1 MVSIKE
7 KYKEINAPDKRF
19 FIRSKPYTFLD
30 KVKIETN
37 SIMNITEYPI
47 NITKKKFLIYGL
59 MIYSRVEMMTMDR
72 TIDEVRMIRIYPSYE
87 FVSSIIRFLKY
98 SDKRPKKKPRL
109 KIKKMDMIISKY
121 FLLVF
126 RNNGKK
132 NKLKKIMK
140 DAINKM
146 IIMVLLSTLYNK
158 NGDT

>member
-1 MVSIKE
+1 MVK
-7 KYKEINAPDKRF
+7 D
-19 FIRSKPYTFLD
+19 
-30 KVKIETN
+30 V
-37 SIMNITEYPI
+37 
-47 NITKKKFLIYGL
+47 
-59 MIYSRVEMMTMDR
+59 
-72 TIDEVRMIRIYPSYE
+72 
-87 FVSSIIRFLKY
+87 
-98 SDKRPKKKPRL
+98 
-109 KIKKMDMIISKY
+109 SKY